1 VSWGT
6 SILEYDTKEKSI
18 VTSLCVVDVFI
29 VSVDIKVLMLNI
41 LFIETN
47 SEGTEKALTPKSNA
61 LLVSLVDP
69 WFWDLAEVI

>member
-47 SEGTEKALTPKSNA
+47 SEGTEKALTPN
-61 LLVSLVDP
+61 
-69 WFWDLAEVI
+69 LAPCLYHWLIPGFGI